1 MANEGPGASAVG
13 GDMAAEE
20 MADLRSELSEMRNTN
35 QELREAK
42 MELQVELR
50 QYRAD
55 DRVRERDLNQL
66 LLLSSVS
73 PWSCASPV
81 AIPSRADPAVMSSG
95 GATADG
101 SSGHAYGMFNTTYG
115 RAEPLDSRL
124 SPRSRKVQL
133 LNLMFPLVFT
143 AFVHVDVYCF
153 QKYFVCV
160 CFRSRAQNTAIFQD
174 PGITPAGTL
183 TRQTLRSK
191 RADVRRVLLSALFSL
206 EIRYSRVKRRA
217 TVCKPLCIKFLR
229 AFFTTACTLPRNGTY
244 GSTLHRVP

>member
-1 MANEGPGASAVG
+1 MMVSIGVLFVSTVSVSLYAVPKVLYHRGILAQPRRVDPNTQVTMANEGHPGASAVG

-81 AIPSRADPAVMSSG
+81 AISSRADPAVMSSG

-115 RAEPLDSRL
+115 RAERL
-124 SPRSRKVQL
+124 NPCILCCRPRQEKFSFSISCFTLFL
-133 LNLMFPLVFT
+133 LLLFMWMYT
-143 AFVHVDVYCF
+143 AF
-153 QKYFVCV
+153 K
-160 CFRSRAQNTAIFQD
+160 
-174 PGITPAGTL
+174 
-183 TRQTLRSK
+183 
-191 RADVRRVLLSALFSL
+191 
-206 EIRYSRVKRRA
+206 
-217 TVCKPLCIKFLR
+217 
-229 AFFTTACTLPRNGTY
+229 
-244 GSTLHRVP
+244 STL